1 MGTKKKLKKKTVKK
15 KFEKKKLLHS
25 SQIINIYLFDIKK

>member
-15 KFEKKKLLHS
+15 KREKKIAQNFDGKLTT
-25 SQIINIYLFDIKK
+25 